1 MKKGNEL
8 EIDIIGI
15 EFPNKP
21 YGKYEDKKVYPQG
34 NFIVGNK
41 VKGITTKIRNK
52 KVIVC
57 GGADSEC
64 LEDVYISL
72 KSFNVKPIKNH
83 QYIYNASTG
92 VGDK

>member
-1 MKKGNEL
+1 MKKGKEL

-52 KVIVC
+52 KVVN
-57 GGADSEC
+57 
-64 LEDVYISL
+64 YIDNIDQIKSTL
-72 KSFNVKPIKNH
+72 K
-83 QYIYNASTG
+83 
-92 VGDK
+92 